1 MKAQQKLDLGAR
13 RCLYI
18 LQAKHDRITV
28 SFCIDST
35 LTMNAKIAILLA
47 LVAVVAA
54 DSDEFR
60 GYGAPRRS
68 SEESYESSE
77 AQYNFQWS
85 VDHDPSS
92 NEYGHQEARDG
103 DNTKGSYYVELPDGR
118 VQNVAYQVNGGSG
131 YLADVTY
138 TGSAESFESDE
149 SNESFRYYG
158 SNESK

>member
-1 MKAQQKLDLGAR
+1 
-13 RCLYI
+13 
-18 LQAKHDRITV
+18 
-28 SFCIDST
+28 
-35 LTMNAKIAILLA
+35 MNAKIAILLA

-60 GYGAPRRS
+60 GYGVPRRS
-68 SEESYESSE
+68 SESFESYESSE
-77 AQYNFQWS
+77 AQYNFQWA

-138 TGSAESFESDE
+138 TGSVESFESDE

>member
-1 MKAQQKLDLGAR
+1 MIVTDDDDDPDYEVFNMSPIATLLIGCGGLGW
-13 RCLYI
+13 
-18 LQAKHDRITV
+18 
-28 SFCIDST
+28 
-35 LTMNAKIAILLA
+35 IAILLA
-47 LVAVVAA
+47 LVAVAVA

-60 GYGAPRRS
+60 GYRAPS

-118 VQNVAYQVNGGSG
+118 VQNVAYYVNGGSG
-131 YLADVTY
+131 YIADVTY

>member
-1 MKAQQKLDLGAR
+1 
-13 RCLYI
+13 
-18 LQAKHDRITV
+18 
-28 SFCIDST
+28 
-35 LTMNAKIAILLA
+35 MNAKIAILLA
-47 LVAVVAA
+47 LVAVAVA
-54 DSDEFR
+54 DR
-60 GYGAPRRS
+60 GYGSHS

-77 AQYNFQWS
+77 AQYNFQWA

-92 NEYGHQEARDG
+92 NEFGHQEARDG

-118 VQNVAYQVNGGSG
+118 VQNVAYYVNGDSG
-131 YLADVTY
+131 YIADVTY

>member
-1 MKAQQKLDLGAR
+1 
-13 RCLYI
+13 
-18 LQAKHDRITV
+18 
-28 SFCIDST
+28 
-35 LTMNAKIAILLA
+35 MNAKIAILLA
-47 LVAVVAA
+47 LVAVAVA

-60 GYGAPRRS
+60 GYRAPS

-118 VQNVAYQVNGGSG
+118 VQNVAYYVNGDSG
-131 YLADVTY
+131 YIADVTY